1 MSTVQAH
8 GTAVAAAPGGDEQVG
23 DREAP
28 ARPHRPGRLAG
39 LDGLRALAILA
50 VLVFHLDPS
59 WLPGG
64 FLGVD
69 VFFVVSG
76 FLITTLLVRERTT
89 TGAIDLPGF
98 WARRARRLLPALLLC
113 VPAAVLLARL
123 SEGDLLVGI
132 ERQVA
137 GAFTFTS
144 NWLEIAAGSDY
155 FAATSPQLLM
165 NLWSLAVEEQFYLL
179 WPLAVLG
186 LLAVTR
192 RPETRAAAAL
202 GLAVLSAALMALRLD
217 PESPTRVY
225 YGTDTHVMGLML
237 GAALAFA
244 YAAPHRAWTT
254 SAWWAA
260 HRRHVAAVSLVTLL
274 GLMAL
279 GGEDSALTFRGGILL
294 ASLATTALLLVVV
307 ERPGR
312 LRAVLEL
319 PPARW
324 VGARSYGIY
333 LWHWPVFLVI
343 GADLPVAPGGTT
355 YLLTRLWCVVVTFV
369 VADLSYRFVETPVR
383 RHGFAGSVR
392 LGTAR
397 LRRLGTRG
405 ARIIWSV
412 ALVLVVALVAVLL
425 TAPDRTSTEQLIATN
440 EAELVDTAPA
450 PSPAPTPGSTPAKA
464 DDAAQGRPCG
474 LDDAQGQ
481 RDRRVRRL
489 DDGRRRPRAALLPA
503 QGAGQREVEPEV
515 ARGAGPRQGPR
526 RLAAPRRRAR
536 VRHQRRHRRE
546 GRPAHPERDRAE
558 PDGRHRHR
566 ARPFRPRRDRQ
577 RHAARDR
584 QGHAERAPRRVG
596 CRPGR
601 HQRAAPARR
610 HPPEPEGLA
619 PLRQDGPPGV
629 RGAVAG
635 AHREAGDAQGAA
647 AALTSRVE
655 PAGWVRCHH
664 AVMIGSGQ
672 ATLVGRDD
680 ELAVLRAALAAA
692 AAGRPGAVLVAG
704 DAGVGKTRLVRAL
717 RESAAVAPAAM
728 LLGAQCV
735 DLGDPGL
742 PYLALTDLLRGVRAR
757 AGSDP
762 EVAAAVARAPVLA
775 GLVDPGASAVDG
787 LDESHRLRVLDA
799 TATLLAELGRLRGPV
814 VVTVEDLQ
822 WVDASS
828 AQLLRFL
835 LSRVTSERLLVVATV
850 RTDGLAAHPLAR
862 RLRR

>member
-8 GTAVAAAPGGDEQVG
+8 GTAVAAAPGGDHQVG

-89 TGAIDLPGF
+89 TGVIDLPGF

-186 LLAVTR
+186 LLVVTR

-260 HRRHVAAVSLVTLL
+260 HRRHVAGVSLVTLL

-279 GGEDSALTFRGGILL
+279 AGEDSALTFRGGILL

-343 GADLPVAPGGTT
+343 GADLPVAPGGAT

-450 PSPAPTPGSTPAKA
+450 PSPAPGSTPAKA
-464 DDAAQGRPCG
+464 TTPPEVVPAVWTMPKGSEIDAFGDSMMVGAVHALRYYLPKVRVNAKSNRKWPEAPALVKARGDS
-474 LDDAQGQ
+474 L
-481 RDRRVRRL
+481 RRAVVLAFGTNAGTDEKAVRRTL
-489 DDGRRRPRAALLPA
+489 SAIGPNRMVVIVTVHGRFARAKTDNETL
-503 QGAGQREVEPEV
+503 REIVKGMPNV
-515 ARGAGPRQGPR
+515 
-526 RLAAPRRRAR
+526 RLA
-536 VRHQRRHRRE
+536 E
-546 GRPAHPERDRAE
+546 WD
-558 PDGRHRHR
+558 
-566 ARPFRPRRDRQ
+566 
-577 RHAARDR
+577 
-584 QGHAERAPRRVG
+584 
-596 CRPGR
+596 
-601 HQRAAPARR
+601 
-610 HPPEPEGLA
+610 
-619 PLRQDGPPGV
+619 
-629 RGAVAG
+629 
-635 AHREAGDAQGAA
+635 
-647 AALTSRVE
+647 
-655 PAGWVRCHH
+655 
-664 AVMIGSGQ
+664 
-672 ATLVGRDD
+672 
-680 ELAVLRAALAAA
+680 AALAGTSGQLQPDGIHPSLKGSHLYA
-692 AAGRPGAVLVAG
+692 
-704 DAGVGKTRLVRAL
+704 KTVRQAF
-717 RESAAVAPAAM
+717 
-728 LLGAQCV
+728 
-735 DLGDPGL
+735 
-742 PYLALTDLLRGVRAR
+742 
-757 AGSDP
+757 
-762 EVAAAVARAPVLA
+762 
-775 GLVDPGASAVDG
+775 
-787 LDESHRLRVLDA
+787 
-799 TATLLAELGRLRGPV
+799 AELSQTHTGKPV
-814 VVTVEDLQ
+814 TLKEL
-822 WVDASS
+822 
-828 AQLLRFL
+828 
-835 LSRVTSERLLVVATV
+835 
-850 RTDGLAAHPLAR
+850 PLP
-862 RLRR
+862 